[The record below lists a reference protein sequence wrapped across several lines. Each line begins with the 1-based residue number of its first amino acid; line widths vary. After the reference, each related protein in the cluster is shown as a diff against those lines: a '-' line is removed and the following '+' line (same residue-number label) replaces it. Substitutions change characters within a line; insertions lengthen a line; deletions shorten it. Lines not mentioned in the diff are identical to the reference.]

1 MNYKTVYTEIPEKL
15 NQFIMDCDLIKNK
28 DKGLYLAEWLWSKH
42 LLTLVRGNTYFPL
55 ASKYK
60 QLMVRDR
67 NDYKYVTLLQNHAF
81 IVDKYSKV
89 RKRCNYLKMKNEFA
103 ESPLV
108 KIEYKVRSIK
118 RKNEKTSEICLKLK
132 NLCEGLKID
141 FEGYEGVEGL
151 VESMNSSI
159 KKKVDENIEIKN
171 NEVFYKGIKR
181 GEINELEGVKSK
193 YTDLTIKYHKS
204 ILYKLVNGNLAPP
217 SRNATNARLDYIL
230 TSLPK
235 EYLTQ
240 IRYNNEEFVEMD
252 MASSQPM
259 FFSNLIRGKAIGM
272 VDNKM
277 IYKDVYSLCMYI
289 PILFSENEKL
299 AIPEDLERFMNQ
311 AFSGTL
317 YDNVP
322 GFNSRDEF
330 KKALMRCFFDTPKA
344 FETSQYYQA
353 LNEIYPS
360 LIKLIKEIK
369 TYLSKYYYTLPNVG
383 TPKKKKVI
391 VNDKKI
397 SPYKAGSNEFA
408 IILQSFES
416 EVFIDQIL
424 KSLYELNIPVFPK
437 HDSFLV
443 PKSQLDFVTRFINEK
458 FQTILGGDFFT
469 VRVKEFKASKESN
482 RVIFDEVA

>member
-1 MNYKTVYTEIPEKL
+1 MNYKTVYTVIPEKL
-15 NQFIMDCDLIKNK
+15 NQFIMDCDLIENK

-60 QLMVRDR
+60 RLMVRDR

-89 RKRCNYLKMKNEFA
+89 RKRCNYSKMKNEFA
-103 ESPLV
+103 DSPLV
-108 KIEYKVRSIK
+108 EIEYKVRSIK

-132 NLCEGLKID
+132 NLCEGLSID
-141 FEGYEGVEGL
+141 FEGYAGVEGL
-151 VESMNSSI
+151 VKSMKSSI
-159 KKKVDENIEIKN
+159 EKKVEKYIEIKN

-240 IRYNNEEFVEMD
+240 IRYNNEELVEMD

-259 FFSNLIRGKAIGM
+259 FFSNLIRYKAIPM
-272 VDNKM
+272 VDDNKVTD
-277 IYKDVYSLCMYI
+277 KDVYSLCTYI

-299 AIPEDLERFMNQ
+299 SIPEDLDRFMNQ

-353 LNEIYPS
+353 LYEIYPS

-369 TYLSKYYYTLPNVG
+369 TSLSRYYYTLKNVG
-383 TPKKKKVI
+383 TPKKRKVI
-391 VNDKKI
+391 FVVKKYHHI
-397 SPYKAGSNEFA
+397 RLEAMN
-408 IILQSFES
+408 LQ
-416 EVFIDQIL
+416 
-424 KSLYELNIPVFPK
+424 LYCKVLRQK
-437 HDSFLV
+437 FL
-443 PKSQLDFVTRFINEK
+443 
-458 FQTILGGDFFT
+458 
-469 VRVKEFKASKESN
+469 
-482 RVIFDEVA
+482 